1 MERYDVIIVG
11 AGSAGVPLAARLS
24 ENPERKVL
32 LVDAGPHYKSLDDY
46 PLELRHGGL
55 QGPMDP
61 GHPNNWAFEG
71 ELTAQGATQIVP
83 RGRVVGGGSAVNGTI
98 FERGLSEDFDEWA
111 DNGNDQW
118 AFDKV
123 LPFFKKLETD
133 LDFTNEWHGT
143 EGPIQV
149 RRHKG
154 NELVPTDHAFIEA
167 GQEAGFP
174 VDLDMNS
181 PKSYGVGA
189 LAMNNVH
196 GIRMNTAHGYLEP
209 ILGKR
214 SNLRV
219 RGDCYARRVVFS
231 GREAVGVEVDFNGER
246 TVIQGDG
253 IVLSCGAVKSAH
265 LLMLSGVGPVADLK
279 QFDIPVVSDSPYV
292 GKNFT
297 DHVQGTTIQYHIRK
311 PIKID
316 PTLHPGVHVGMHYTA
331 EGSPHYSDMFTL
343 VTCIPHNVQLLYKRS
358 LLGKAM
364 MGLRVMRAMSV
375 KRILEEA
382 RFGQGLG
389 LGVALMKNNS
399 RGEITLTSGDPYGKP
414 RIQYKYLEDPFDL
427 ERLRYGVRL
436 MGSLLESGPFRKLGA
451 QRISPSD
458 AELASDAALNKH
470 IQQYVFTYF
479 HMAGTCR
486 MGPDSDET
494 AVVDQYC
501 RVKGV
506 RNLRVVD
513 TSIWPEVVRRCT
525 NASAVMT
532 GERVAEFFD

>member
-24 ENPERKVL
+24 ENPDRQVL
-32 LVDAGPHYKSLDDY
+32 LLDAGPHYRSLDDY

-55 QGPMDP
+55 QGTMDP
-61 GHPNNWAFEG
+61 GHPNNWAFQG
-71 ELTAQGATQIVP
+71 ELTGQGATQIVP
-83 RGRVVGGGSAVNGTI
+83 RGKAVGGGSAVNGTI
-98 FERGLSEDFDEWA
+98 FERGLPEDFNEWA

-118 AFDKV
+118 GFDKV

-133 LDFTNEWHGT
+133 LDLTNEWHGT
-143 EGPIQV
+143 DGPIPV
-149 RRHKG
+149 RRYKPD
-154 NELVPTDHAFIEA
+154 EFVYVDHAFVEA

-174 VDLDMNS
+174 ADPDMNS

-189 LAMNNVH
+189 LAMNNVR
-196 GIRMNTAHGYLEP
+196 GIRMNTAHCYLEP
-209 ILGKR
+209 ILDKR
-214 SNLRV
+214 SNLTV
-219 RGDCYARRVVFS
+219 RGSCYARRVVFS
-231 GREAVGVEVDFNGER
+231 GRKAVGVEVDYNGER
-246 TVIQGDG
+246 TVIQGDE
-253 IVLSCGAVKSAH
+253 IVLSSGAVKSAH
-265 LLMLSGVGPVADLK
+265 LLMLSGVGPAADLK
-279 QFDIPVVSDSPYV
+279 RFDIPVACDSQYV

-297 DHVQGTTIQYHIRK
+297 DHVQGTTVQYR
-311 PIKID
+311 IKKQIEID
-316 PTLHPGVHVGMHYTA
+316 PMQHPGMHVGMHYTA
-331 EGSPHYSDMFTL
+331 EGSPFHSDMFTL
-343 VTCIPHNVQLLYKRS
+343 ATCIPHNVQLLYKRS

-375 KRILEEA
+375 KRVLEEA

-399 RGEITLTSGDPYGKP
+399 RGEIALTSGDPYGKP
-414 RIQYKYLEDPFDL
+414 RIQYHYLEDPFDL
-427 ERLRYGVRL
+427 QRLRYGARL
-436 MGSLLESGPFRKLGA
+436 MVSLLESEPFRKLGA
-451 QRISPSD
+451 ERLSPTD
-458 AELASDAALNKH
+458 EELASDSALDRH
-470 IQQYVFTYF
+470 IGQRVFTYF

-532 GERVAEFFD
+532 GERAAEFFD